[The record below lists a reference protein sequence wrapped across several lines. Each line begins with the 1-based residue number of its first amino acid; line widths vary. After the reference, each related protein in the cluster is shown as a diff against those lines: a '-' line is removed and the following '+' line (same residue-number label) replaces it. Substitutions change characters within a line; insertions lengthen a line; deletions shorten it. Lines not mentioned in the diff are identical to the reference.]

1 MEFRVL
7 GPLEVLHEG
16 EAVKIGPPQQRAL
29 FALLLVNAPVTVSVD
44 RIIDELWGETPA
56 ARAGHAIQVYVSALR
71 KLLAADPAAARIATE
86 SRGYALVI
94 DPASCDSARFESLIT
109 QAQAAVAAGDP
120 DARDLLVNALSLWR
134 GPALAGL
141 EEFAFATAEAS
152 RLEEL
157 RLVALEERIGLDLDL
172 GHHQTAAAELESVVR
187 EHPWREAFWAH
198 LMTALYRSGRQ
209 ADALAAYRR
218 YRDLL
223 DEELG
228 LAPGPKLR
236 ELEASILSHAVE
248 KVPRGSSGPRATPG
262 SQSAAVRVPP
272 PLALAAASGPL
283 IGRERELEALLAAWR
298 ATQDGALR
306 VRLVTGEAGIGKS
319 RLVAELAQRVLAE
332 EGEVLYGACFDDPR
346 PPYAPFV
353 DAIELDMRDVP
364 EEVSQTRL
372 GDDAEQIARI
382 VPAVADRFGAT
393 LPASSDSPEGDQ
405 LRLFAAVG
413 GYLRRSARRTLVV
426 IEDLHWAAGATL
438 SLLGHLT
445 RTGRGSILL
454 VVTTRDVAPDF
465 SPALTAFVADLLRQP
480 GVERVSLGG
489 LTRSDVTSLL
499 RATPGP
505 ARPDV
510 ERTAGRL
517 HEATNGSP
525 LFLREL
531 IRELADDGRAG
542 SPTFSPS
549 LRDHVAARFARLSAD
564 DREVL
569 DMAGVLG
576 AEFEAGLVAQAL
588 DRPAGLILDV
598 LDRAE
603 GLGIVIGVP
612 SAPGR
617 FAFTHALLRE
627 VRYESIPAGRRVHM
641 HRAAGQ
647 ALRRVGGADAPVADL
662 ARHFC
667 AAATLGEADE
677 AFRYARR
684 AGELARERFAFA
696 DAAEQFE
703 RAERAGALVPA
714 LDDAARCELAVQRGE
729 ALHRAG
735 DPRYREVLLG
745 AAGIARRLGD
755 SKLLADTALALSEQ
769 GWTFSFGQP
778 DEAVLDVAGEALE
791 GLPQNQL
798 ASRARLKGML
808 AAGTHQ
814 SDRHADSRRLAGEAL
829 ALAREA
835 GDPTAL
841 GEVLITAH
849 WACFDPTNMEQ
860 RLAWAGE
867 ARDIGT
873 RCRNPVTLSWA
884 LRMLGYD
891 HLELGDLPAALAAL
905 HQADSIADELDI
917 PYLRVFR
924 PGQMATFAILRG
936 DLDGAQRELGEMAA
950 FGHRLGIDASA
961 MFGGAGAAIL
971 IERGWWEQAVEISTQ
986 IVERTRGMTAYRASL
1001 AMFHA
1006 RLGNEAQ
1013 ARRYLRE
1020 FTDTDFEL
1028 LPRDGTWAAG
1038 MVMLA
1043 DAATR
1048 LADVAAA
1055 TRMRELLAPVAGG
1068 TAWGVFTAL
1077 WPNHLALAQLCVV
1090 LEDHGA
1096 AHAHL
1101 AAAADMCER
1110 RDLPYHRVRVA
1121 LHRAWAARAA
1131 GRASEADE
1139 LAAAALP
1146 AARALEGE
1154 GVMREAVLM
1163 GLA

>member
-1 MEFRVL
+1 ML
-7 GPLEVLHEG
+7 GPLEVLHGG

-29 FALLLVNAPVTVSVD
+29 FALLLVNAPGTVSVD
-44 RIIDELWGETPA
+44 RIVHELWGERPA

-94 DPASCDSARFESLIT
+94 DPASCDSARFESLIA

-120 DARDLLVNALSLWR
+120 EARDLLVDALSLWR

-157 RLVALEERIGLDLDL
+157 RLLALEARIGLDLAL
-172 GHHQTAAAELESVVR
+172 GHHQTPAAELESLVR

-248 KVPRGSSGPRATPG
+248 DVPGRSSGPRTRPG
-262 SQSAAVRVPP
+262 PQPVEVRMPP

-298 ATQDGALR
+298 ATQDRALR

-319 RLVAELAQRVLAE
+319 RLVAELAQRVVAE

-353 DAIELDMRDVP
+353 DAIELHMRDVP
-364 EEVSQTRL
+364 DEVAQTRL
-372 GDDAEQIARI
+372 GGDANQIARI
-382 VPAVADRFGAT
+382 VPAVAERFGAAS
-393 LPASSDSPEGDQ
+393 PASSDSPEGDQ

-413 GYLRRSARRTLVV
+413 GYLHRSAHRTLMV
-426 IEDLHWAAGATL
+426 IEDLHWAATATL
-438 SLLGHLT
+438 SLVGHLT
-445 RTGRGSILL
+445 RTGRGSILM

-465 SPALTAFVADLLRQP
+465 SPALSAFLSDLMRQP

-489 LTRSDVTSLL
+489 LTRSDVTALL
-499 RATPGP
+499 RATPGRV
-505 ARPDV
+505 RPDV

-531 IRELADDGRAG
+531 IRELPEDGQPGWA
-542 SPTFSPS
+542 SFSPS
-549 LRDHVAARFARLSAD
+549 LRDHVAARFALLPSAD
-564 DREVL
+564 GEVL
-569 DMAGVLG
+569 DMAAVLG

-603 GLGIVIGVP
+603 GLGLVIGVP

-617 FAFTHALLRE
+617 YAFSHALLRE
-627 VRYESIPAGRRVHM
+627 VRYESVPPGRRVHM

-647 ALRRVGGADAPVADL
+647 VLRRVAGADAPVADL

-667 AAATLGEADE
+667 AAATLGEAED

-703 RAERAGALVPA
+703 QAERAGALVPA
-714 LDDAARCELAVQRGE
+714 LDDGARCELAIQRGE

-735 DPRYREVLLG
+735 DPRYREVLLD

-755 SKLLADTALALSEQ
+755 SKLLARAALALSEQ
-769 GWTFSFGQP
+769 GWTFSPGQA
-778 DEAVLDVAGEALE
+778 DEAVLDVAGDALE
-791 GLPQNQL
+791 SLPRDQL
-798 ASRARLKGML
+798 ASRARLMAML
-808 AAGTHQ
+808 AAGTHFT
-814 SDRHADSRRLAGEAL
+814 DRHADARRLAAGAL
-829 ALAREA
+829 AMARDA
-835 GDPTAL
+835 GDPSAL
-841 GEVLITAH
+841 GEVLVTAH
-849 WACFDPTNMEQ
+849 WSCFDPTNLEQ
-860 RLAWAGE
+860 RLAWAAE
-867 ARDIGT
+867 ARDIST
-873 RCRNPVTLSWA
+873 RCGNPVTLSWA

-891 HLELGDLPAALAAL
+891 HLELGDLPGARAAL
-905 HQADSIADELDI
+905 HRGDRIADELDI
-917 PYLRVFR
+917 PYLRIF
-924 PGQMATFAILRG
+924 GSAQMGALATLRG
-936 DLDGAQRELGEMAA
+936 ELGEAEGLIGEGAA
-950 FGHRLGIDASA
+950 FAHRIGIDAGA
-961 MFGGAGAAIL
+961 WFGGAGGAIM
-971 IERGWWEQAVEISTQ
+971 IERGWWERALELSTR
-986 IVERTRGMTAYRASL
+986 IVERTRNIPAYRASL

-1006 RLGNEAQ
+1006 RLGHEAE

-1020 FTDTDFEL
+1020 FTDTDFEI
-1028 LPRDGTWAAG
+1028 LPRNAAWASG
-1038 MVMLA
+1038 MMLLA

-1055 TRMRELLAPVAGG
+1055 TRMRELLTPVAGR
-1068 TAWGVFTAL
+1068 TAWASLAAL
-1077 WPNHLALAQLCVV
+1077 WPNDLALAQLCVV
-1090 LEDHGA
+1090 LEDHEA
-1096 AHAHL
+1096 AQGHL
-1101 AAAADMCER
+1101 DAAADMCDR
-1110 RDLPYHRVRVA
+1110 CDLPYHRVRVA

-1131 GRASEADE
+1131 GRAAEADE
-1139 LAAAALP
+1139 LATAALP